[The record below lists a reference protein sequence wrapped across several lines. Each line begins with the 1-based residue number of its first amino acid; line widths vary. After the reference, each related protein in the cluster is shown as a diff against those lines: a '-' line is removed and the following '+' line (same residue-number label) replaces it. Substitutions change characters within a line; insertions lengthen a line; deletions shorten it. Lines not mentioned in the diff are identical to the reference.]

1 MLAGVDVICADEVIG
16 QGIWS
21 LATRRCIWI
30 DQSAIGQQFVGEDV
44 YLLFG
49 FATFTN
55 DIAAVKVSKGGLDTV
70 ARVVGERQADGSG
83 RRNRGVMAVAGAVLC
98 NLVSEL

>member
-1 MLAGVDVICADEVIG
+1 MLAGVDVICADEVVR
-16 QGIWS
+16 QGVWS
-21 LATRRCIWI
+21 LADGRRIRI

-55 DIAAVKVSKGGLDTV
+55 DIPAVKVSKGRFNAV
-70 ARVVGERQADGSG
+70 ARVVGERQTDCSG
-83 RRNRGVMAVAGAVLC
+83 RRNRGVMAVAGTMFR
-98 NLVSEL
+98 NLVSEV